1 MGPPAI
7 LINIPGVG
15 RDPRT
20 ADETGL
26 WIIRVRYHGSP
37 DHKETVSMSHQSH
50 WSGGR
55 LDVSARAGALLAAH
69 ANGSSYQPN
78 LLSRASRDQ
87 AIISGVAASVGE
99 RCHIRSCGR

>member
-1 MGPPAI
+1 
-7 LINIPGVG
+7 
-15 RDPRT
+15 
-20 ADETGL
+20 
-26 WIIRVRYHGSP
+26 
-37 DHKETVSMSHQSH
+37 MSHQSH

-87 AIISGVAASVGE
+87 AIISGVAAVTAFGWGTVS
-99 RCHIRSCGR
+99 HSFLRSIADRLPGATRPVEPPGSARTCSN